1 MGASAPTASE
11 HPYRVESK
19 FERFELVA
27 KESELSQHSPM

>member
-11 HPYRVESK
+11 HQYLVESK

-27 KESELSQHSPM
+27 KLSRQSPM